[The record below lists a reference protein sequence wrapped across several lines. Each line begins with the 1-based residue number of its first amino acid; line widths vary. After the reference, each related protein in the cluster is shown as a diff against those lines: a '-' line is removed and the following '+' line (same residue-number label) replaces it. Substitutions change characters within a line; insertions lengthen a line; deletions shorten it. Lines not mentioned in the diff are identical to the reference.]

1 MDKLLLIAQAEG
13 VELLLD
19 EVLDGLDVVIR
30 HTLDLL
36 DSEGIL
42 GGEAQIDI
50 VEAVRAVLAEDT
62 TEVRELFAEGDEVED
77 LYTYAVAD
85 EGLPQRSKRRGPLL
99 GRGSAHRLGR

>member
-1 MDKLLLIAQAEG
+1 MDKLLLIAQAEV

-30 HTLDLL
+30 HALDLL

-62 TEVRELFAEGDEVED
+62 TEVRGALV
-77 LYTYAVAD
+77 
-85 EGLPQRSKRRGPLL
+85 RG
-99 GRGSAHRLGR
+99 R